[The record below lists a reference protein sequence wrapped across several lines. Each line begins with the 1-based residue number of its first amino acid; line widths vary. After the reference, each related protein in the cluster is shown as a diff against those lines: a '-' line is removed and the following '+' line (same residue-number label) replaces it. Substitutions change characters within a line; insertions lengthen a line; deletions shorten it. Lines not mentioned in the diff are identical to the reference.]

1 MFAGKHFLV
10 GFKSIK
16 WDKDNTPF
24 YIYLIS
30 LLFLHLKLWLC
41 IRRKLDKCVKKLH
54 AKSSLK
60 ANIFAKLIFLT
71 ILTIDFKNKFCWICY
86 FLRKTVTWKKES
98 IKFIH
103 FTKTNSAKFELIWPV
118 DIAKSYAKQ
127 FWYFDKFYIFR
138 HTLKHVF
145 KKVNKFYCIFSIY
158 N

>member
-1 MFAGKHFLV
+1 MFAGKHFLG
-10 GFKSIK
+10 GFESIK

-41 IRRKLDKCVKKLH
+41 IPTKLGKCVKKLH

-60 ANIFAKLIFLT
+60 ENIFAKLIFLT
-71 ILTIDFKNKFCWICY
+71 VLTIDCKNKFCWICY
-86 FLRKTVTWKKES
+86 FLCKTVTWKKES

-103 FTKTNSAKFELIWPV
+103 FAKTNSAKFELIWPV
-118 DIAKSYAKQ
+118 DYAKQ
-127 FWYFDKFYIFR
+127 FSYFDKFYIFR

-158 N
+158 S